1 MLIVIPLI
9 EQETFRLLEWHRL
22 CQHLSTFAATKLGAM
37 ASSNLTIPSVVTETE
52 YLLAQTK
59 EVCDIEMNINSN
71 WSFNGIHDIG
81 ESIERA
87 KIGGILNGDELL
99 NLATTLS
106 GVRKLRR
113 VIEEEEN
120 TSTLKELV
128 NDLRTFPELEQEI
141 HYCID
146 DRGEITERASPQLGE
161 IRQQIKALRNRI
173 QQTLQG
179 IIQRNSNALQEPVV
193 TQRGDRFV
201 LPLKA
206 SHSGQIQGIVHD
218 TSTSGVTLY
227 LEPRVIIEL
236 GNKLQTSRNQ
246 EKREEEKILR
256 QLTQKVTEVW
266 QDLEQLLAI
275 ATALDLAT
283 AKARYSIWLNGYPPE
298 FVDFQDGESISL
310 RQLRHPLLVWQEKH
324 EDGKEVIPIDV
335 LINPETRVV
344 AITGPNT
351 GGKTVTLKTIGIVA
365 LMAKVGLYIP
375 AKYPAQIPWFKS
387 ILADIGDEQSLEQ
400 SLSTFSG
407 HIRRIIR
414 IIDALHGFT
423 PQLPNPLTPF
433 ERGNLSGEFPLDSE
447 INPPQPSNPL
457 TPFERGETESGGSL
471 VLLDEVGAGT
481 DPSEG
486 TAIAIAI
493 LKYLAQHSL
502 LTIATTHYGELKSLK
517 YDDSRFEN
525 ASVEFDDSTLQPTYR
540 LLWGI
545 PGRSN
550 AITIAQRLGLPS
562 DIVAESQELVGGFS
576 HDVNDLI
583 SALENQRRE
592 QENKYK
598 QAQDLLSKTELFY
611 QQVEEKA
618 SSLQARERDLKL
630 QQEQEVQKLLFD
642 AKSQIAQVIKG
653 LQKKGEPSAQ
663 DAHQATEVLNK
674 IGDRF
679 LTPLKVKS
687 SYKPKIGERVRI
699 LSIGQTAEVLTVDED
714 MEQLSARFG
723 IMKMVIPFTDIES
736 LDGKRFEKVKAIP
749 EKTKVTVNKQQS
761 KQANVKKIESKPI
774 NVRTSQN
781 TVDIRG
787 KRVHLAEP
795 MLEKAIANATDIG
808 SLWIIHGKGTG
819 SLRTGVHEFLKNHP
833 QVSNFELAKQNDG
846 GTGVTVVFLK

>member
-1 MLIVIPLI
+1 MI
-9 EQETFRLLEWHRL
+9 EQETFRLLEWQRL
-22 CQHLSTFAATKLGAM
+22 CQHLATFAATKLGAM
-37 ASSNLTIPSVVTETE
+37 ASSYLTIPNTLSETE

-59 EVCDIEMNINSN
+59 EVCDIEININAN

-81 ESIERA
+81 DSIERA
-87 KIGGILNGDELL
+87 KIGGVLNGDELL

-106 GVRKLRR
+106 GVRKIRR
-113 VIEEEEN
+113 VIEDQEN
-120 TSTLKELV
+120 APTLQQLV
-128 NDLRTFPELEQEI
+128 SDLRTFPDLEQEI

-161 IRQQIKALRNRI
+161 IRQKIKALRHKI

-201 LPLKA
+201 LPIKS

-227 LEPRVIIEL
+227 LEPRVIVEL

-266 QDLEQLLAI
+266 EDLEKLLAI

-283 AKARYSIWLNGYPPE
+283 AKARYSLWLNGYPPE
-298 FVDFQDGESISL
+298 FINFSQGENIHL
-310 RQLRHPLLVWQEKH
+310 KKVRHPLLVWQEKH
-324 EDGKEVIPIDV
+324 EDGREVIPIDV
-335 LINPETRVV
+335 LIHPDTRVV

-351 GGKTVTLKTIGIVA
+351 GGKTVTLKTIGIIA

-375 AKYPAQIPWFKS
+375 AQYPAQIPWFSS

-414 IIDALHGFT
+414 IIDALK
-423 PQLPNPLTPF
+423 PPPPPL
-433 ERGNLSGEFPLDSE
+433 L
-447 INPPQPSNPL
+447 
-457 TPFERGETESGGSL
+457 RGESFIEVNSL

-517 YDDSRFEN
+517 YNDSRFEN
-525 ASVEFDDSTLQPTYR
+525 ASVEFDDVSLQPTYR

-550 AITIAQRLGLPS
+550 AITIAQRLGLPL

-583 SALENQRRE
+583 GALENQRRE

-598 QAQDLLSKTELFY
+598 QAQDLLLKTESFY
-611 QQVEEKA
+611 QEVEEKA
-618 SSLQARERDLKL
+618 SSLQARERNLKL

-653 LQKKGEPSAQ
+653 LQKKGEPTAQ
-663 DAHQATEVLNK
+663 DAHQATNTLQK

-679 LTPLKVKS
+679 LAPMKVKL
-687 SYKPKIGERVRI
+687 SYKPKVGERVRI
-699 LSIGQTAEVLTVDED
+699 LSIAQTAEVLTVDED
-714 MEQLSARFG
+714 TEQLTARFG

-736 LDGKRFEKVKAIP
+736 LDGKRFEKVSP
-749 EKTKVTVNKQQS
+749 VSEKMKVNKSKQQS
-761 KQANVKKIESKPI
+761 KQTNIIKTESKPI

-795 MLEKAIANATDIG
+795 LLEKAIANATDIG
-808 SLWIIHGKGTG
+808 TLWIIHGKGTG

-833 QVSNFELAKQNDG
+833 QVNNFEVAKQNDG
-846 GTGVTVVFLK
+846 GTGVTVVYLK

>member
-1 MLIVIPLI
+1 MI
-9 EQETFRLLEWHRL
+9 EEETFRLLEWQRL
-22 CQHLSTFAATKLGAM
+22 CQHLSTFAATKLGVV
-37 ASSNLTIPSVVTETE
+37 ASSHLTIPLSVADTE

-87 KIGGILNGDELL
+87 KIGGVLNGDELL

-106 GVRKLRR
+106 GIRKLRR
-113 VIEEEEN
+113 VIEEQEN
-120 TSTLKELV
+120 APTLQELV

-146 DRGEITERASPQLGE
+146 DRGEITERASPQLAE
-161 IRQQIKALRNRI
+161 IRQKIKALRNKI

-256 QLTQKVTEVW
+256 QLTEKVAEVW

-275 ATALDLAT
+275 ATSLDLAT

-298 FVDFQDGESISL
+298 FVDFEDGESISL
-310 RQLRHPLLVWQEKH
+310 RQLRHPLLVWQEKQ

-414 IIDALHGFT
+414 IIEALNVSLQ
-423 PQLPNPLTPF
+423 PSF
-433 ERGNLSGEFPLDSE
+433 ETELEF
-447 INPPQPSNPL
+447 IPPQP
-457 TPFERGETESGGSL
+457 PFERGETQSGF
-471 VLLDEVGAGT
+471 ER
-481 DPSEG
+481 
-486 TAIAIAI
+486 
-493 LKYLAQHSL
+493 
-502 LTIATTHYGELKSLK
+502 GETQSG
-517 YDDSRFEN
+517 FERG
-525 ASVEFDDSTLQPTYR
+525 ETQ
-540 LLWGI
+540 
-545 PGRSN
+545 
-550 AITIAQRLGLPS
+550 
-562 DIVAESQELVGGFS
+562 
-576 HDVNDLI
+576 
-583 SALENQRRE
+583 
-592 QENKYK
+592 
-598 QAQDLLSKTELFY
+598 
-611 QQVEEKA
+611 
-618 SSLQARERDLKL
+618 SS
-630 QQEQEVQKLLFD
+630 
-642 AKSQIAQVIKG
+642 
-653 LQKKGEPSAQ
+653 
-663 DAHQATEVLNK
+663 
-674 IGDRF
+674 
-679 LTPLKVKS
+679 
-687 SYKPKIGERVRI
+687 
-699 LSIGQTAEVLTVDED
+699 
-714 MEQLSARFG
+714 
-723 IMKMVIPFTDIES
+723 
-736 LDGKRFEKVKAIP
+736 FE
-749 EKTKVTVNKQQS
+749 
-761 KQANVKKIESKPI
+761 
-774 NVRTSQN
+774 
-781 TVDIRG
+781 
-787 KRVHLAEP
+787 
-795 MLEKAIANATDIG
+795 
-808 SLWIIHGKGTG
+808 
-819 SLRTGVHEFLKNHP
+819 
-833 QVSNFELAKQNDG
+833 
-846 GTGVTVVFLK
+846 

>member
-1 MLIVIPLI
+1 MI
-9 EQETFRLLEWHRL
+9 EQETFRLLEWQRL

-37 ASSNLTIPSVVTETE
+37 ASSNLPIPSSITETE
-52 YLLAQTK
+52 HLLEQTK
-59 EVCDIEMNINSN
+59 EVCQIETNINAN

-81 ESIERA
+81 DSIERA
-87 KIGGILNGDELL
+87 KIGGILSGDELL

-113 VIEEEEN
+113 VIEEEEK
-120 TSTLKELV
+120 TFTLQKLV

-161 IRQQIKALRNRI
+161 IRQKIKALRSKI

-179 IIQRNSNALQEPVV
+179 IIQKNSNALQEAVI
-193 TQRGDRFV
+193 TQRGNRFV
-201 LPLKA
+201 LPVKS

-218 TSTSGVTLY
+218 TSTSGSTLY
-227 LEPRVIIEL
+227 LEPRIIIDL
-236 GNKLQTSRNQ
+236 GNNLQTSRNQ
-246 EKREEEKILR
+246 EKKEEEKILR
-256 QLTQKVTEVW
+256 QLTEKVAQVW
-266 QDLEQLLAI
+266 PELEQLLAI

-283 AKARYSIWLNGYPPE
+283 AKARYSLWLNGYPPE
-298 FVDFQDGESISL
+298 FVNFQDGESISL
-310 RQLRHPLLVWQEKH
+310 RKVRHPLLVWQEKQ
-324 EDGKEVIPIDV
+324 EEGNEVVPIDV
-335 LINPETRVV
+335 LITPETRVV

-351 GGKTVTLKTIGIVA
+351 GGKTVALKTIGIAA

-375 AKYPAQIPWFKS
+375 AKHPAQIPWFNK

-414 IIDALHGFT
+414 IIEA
-423 PQLPNPLTPF
+423 
-433 ERGNLSGEFPLDSE
+433 LDSC
-447 INPPQPSNPL
+447 QPL
-457 TPFERGETESGGSL
+457 FVKGEVPSGGMSLTRGGCL

-493 LKYLAQHSL
+493 LKYLAEHNL

-517 YDDSRFEN
+517 YNDSRFEN
-525 ASVEFDDSTLQPTYR
+525 ASVEFDDVSLQPTYR

-562 DIVAESQELVGGFS
+562 DIVAEAQELVGGFS
-576 HDVNDLI
+576 QDVNELI
-583 SALENQRRE
+583 AALENQRRE
-592 QENKYK
+592 QENKHK
-598 QAQDLLSKTELFY
+598 QAQDLLTKTELFY

-618 SSLQARERDLKL
+618 LSLQARERDLKL
-630 QQEQEVQKLLFD
+630 QQEKEVQKLLFD
-642 AKSQIAQVIKG
+642 AKSQIAQVIKE
-653 LQKKGEPSAQ
+653 LQKKGEPTAQ
-663 DAHQATEVLNK
+663 DAHQATETLTK
-674 IGDRF
+674 ISDRF
-679 LTPLKVKS
+679 LSPVEQSQVKS
-687 SYKPKIGERVRI
+687 SYKPKVGEKVRI
-699 LSIGQTAEVLTVDED
+699 LSIGQTAEVLTVDEAT
-714 MEQLSARFG
+714 EQLSVRFG

-736 LDGKRFEKVKAIP
+736 LDGKRFEKVDQTP
-749 EKTKVTVNKQQS
+749 EKTKVTVNKQPS
-761 KQANVKKIESKPI
+761 KQVTSSKPASKPI

-795 MLEKAIANATDIG
+795 MLEKAIADATDMG

-819 SLRTGVHEFLKNHP
+819 SLRAGVHEFLKHHP
-833 QVSNFELAKQNDG
+833 QVSNFELAPQNEG
-846 GTGVTVVFLK
+846 GAGVTVAVLK

>member
-1 MLIVIPLI
+1 MI
-9 EQETFRLLEWHRL
+9 EQETFRLLEWQRL
-22 CQHLSTFAATKLGAM
+22 CQHLATFAATKLGAM
-37 ASSNLTIPSVVTETE
+37 ASSYLTIPNTLSETE

-59 EVCDIEMNINSN
+59 EVCDIETNINAN

-81 ESIERA
+81 DSIERA
-87 KIGGILNGDELL
+87 KIGGVLNGDELL

-106 GVRKLRR
+106 GVRKIRR
-113 VIEEEEN
+113 VIEDQEN
-120 TSTLKELV
+120 APTLQQLV
-128 NDLRTFPELEQEI
+128 SDLRTFPDLEQEI

-161 IRQQIKALRNRI
+161 IRQKIKALRHKI

-201 LPLKA
+201 LPIKS

-227 LEPRVIIEL
+227 LEPRVIVEL

-266 QDLEQLLAI
+266 EDLEKLLAI

-283 AKARYSIWLNGYPPE
+283 AKARYSLWLNGYPPE
-298 FVDFQDGESISL
+298 FINFSQGENIHL
-310 RQLRHPLLVWQEKH
+310 KKVRHPLLVWQEKH
-324 EDGKEVIPIDV
+324 EDGREVIPIDV
-335 LINPETRVV
+335 LIHPDTRVV

-351 GGKTVTLKTIGIVA
+351 GGKTVTLKTIGIIA

-375 AKYPAQIPWFKS
+375 AQYPAQIPWFSS

-414 IIDALHGFT
+414 IIDALK
-423 PQLPNPLTPF
+423 PPPPPL
-433 ERGNLSGEFPLDSE
+433 L
-447 INPPQPSNPL
+447 
-457 TPFERGETESGGSL
+457 RGESFIEVNSL

-486 TAIAIAI
+486 TAIAIGI

-517 YDDSRFEN
+517 YNDSRFEN
-525 ASVEFDDSTLQPTYR
+525 ASVEFDDVSLQPTYR

-550 AITIAQRLGLPS
+550 AITIAQRLGLPL

-583 SALENQRRE
+583 GALENQRRE

-598 QAQDLLSKTELFY
+598 QAQDLLLKTESFY
-611 QQVEEKA
+611 QEVEEKA
-618 SSLQARERDLKL
+618 SSLQARERNLKL

-653 LQKKGEPSAQ
+653 LQKKGEPTAQ
-663 DAHQATEVLNK
+663 DAHQATNTLQK

-679 LTPLKVKS
+679 LAPMKVKL
-687 SYKPKIGERVRI
+687 SYKPKVGERVRI
-699 LSIGQTAEVLTVDED
+699 LSIAQTAEVLTVDED
-714 MEQLSARFG
+714 TEQLTARFG

-736 LDGKRFEKVKAIP
+736 LDGKRFEKVSP
-749 EKTKVTVNKQQS
+749 VSEKTKVNKSKQQS
-761 KQANVKKIESKPI
+761 KQTNIIKTESKPI

-795 MLEKAIANATDIG
+795 LLEKAIANATDIG
-808 SLWIIHGKGTG
+808 TLWIIHGKGTG

-833 QVSNFELAKQNDG
+833 QVNNFEVAKQNDG
-846 GTGVTVVFLK
+846 GTGVTVVYLK

>member
-1 MLIVIPLI
+1 MI
-9 EQETFRLLEWHRL
+9 EEETFRLLEWQRL
-22 CQHLSTFAATKLGAM
+22 CQHLSTFAATKLGVV
-37 ASSNLTIPSVVTETE
+37 ASSHLTIPLSVADTE

-87 KIGGILNGDELL
+87 KIGGVLNGDELL

-106 GVRKLRR
+106 GIRKLRR
-113 VIEEEEN
+113 VIEEQEN
-120 TSTLKELV
+120 APTLQELV

-146 DRGEITERASPQLGE
+146 DRGEITERASPQLAE
-161 IRQQIKALRNRI
+161 IRQKIKALRNKI

-256 QLTQKVTEVW
+256 QLTEKVAEVW

-275 ATALDLAT
+275 ATSLDLAT

-298 FVDFQDGESISL
+298 FVDFEDGESISL
-310 RQLRHPLLVWQEKH
+310 RQLRHPLLVWQEKQ

-414 IIDALHGFT
+414 IIEALNVSLQ
-423 PQLPNPLTPF
+423 PSF
-433 ERGNLSGEFPLDSE
+433 ETELEF
-447 INPPQPSNPL
+447 IPPQP
-457 TPFERGETESGGSL
+457 PFERGETQSGGSL

-493 LKYLAQHSL
+493 LKYLAQHNL

-517 YDDSRFEN
+517 YNDSRFEN

-550 AITIAQRLGLPS
+550 AITIAQRLGLPLA
-562 DIVAESQELVGGFS
+562 IVAESQELVGGFS
-576 HDVNDLI
+576 QDVNDLI

-592 QENKYK
+592 QENKHQ
-598 QAQDLLSKTELFY
+598 QAEELLSKTELFY

-618 SSLQARERDLKL
+618 FSLQARERDLKL
-630 QQEQEVQKLLFD
+630 KQEQEVQKLLFD

-653 LQKKGEPSAQ
+653 LQKKGEPTAQ
-663 DAHQATEVLNK
+663 DAHQATETLTK
-674 IGDRF
+674 IADRF
-679 LTPLKVKS
+679 LNPVKVIK
-687 SYKPKIGERVRI
+687 YKPKVGERVRI
-699 LSIGQTAEVLTVDED
+699 LSIGQTAEVLTVDDD

-736 LDGKRFEKVKAIP
+736 LDGKRFEKVKVIP
-749 EKTKVTVNKQQS
+749 EKTKVTVNKQGSPQD
-761 KQANVKKIESKPI
+761 NVKKTESKTI
-774 NVRTSQN
+774 NIRTSQN

-833 QVSNFELAKQNDG
+833 QVSKFELAKQNDG
-846 GTGVTVVFLK
+846 GAGVTLVLLK

>member
-1 MLIVIPLI
+1 MI
-9 EQETFRLLEWHRL
+9 EQETFRLLEWQRL
-22 CQHLSTFAATKLGAM
+22 CEHLSTFAATKLGAM
-37 ASSNLTIPSVVTETE
+37 ASNNLLVPSSVKDTK

-59 EVCDIEMNINSN
+59 EVCDIEININSN

-87 KIGGILNGDELL
+87 KIGGILNGNELL

-113 VIEEEEN
+113 VIEEQEN
-120 TSTLKELV
+120 ATTLQELV

-161 IRQQIKALRNRI
+161 IRQKIKTLRNKI

-179 IIQRNSNALQEPVV
+179 IIQRNTNALQEPVV

-201 LPLKA
+201 LPVKA

-236 GNKLQTSRNQ
+236 GNKLQTTRNQ

-256 QLTQKVTEVW
+256 QLTEKVAEVW
-266 QDLEQLLAI
+266 EDLEQLLAI
-275 ATALDLAT
+275 ATSLDLAT
-283 AKARYSIWLNGYPPE
+283 AKARYSVWLNGFPPE
-298 FVDFQDGESISL
+298 FVDFREGESISL
-310 RQLRHPLLVWQEKH
+310 RQVRHPLLVWQEKQ
-324 EDGKEVIPIDV
+324 EQGREVIPIDV

-365 LMAKVGLYIP
+365 LMAKVGLFIP
-375 AKYPAQIPWFKS
+375 AQYPAQIPWFNS

-414 IIDALHGFT
+414 IIDFLHI
-423 PQLPNPLTPF
+423 
-433 ERGNLSGEFPLDSE
+433 
-447 INPPQPSNPL
+447 INFSTLQSK
-457 TPFERGETESGGSL
+457 GETNSTGSL

-481 DPSEG
+481 DPNEG

-493 LKYLAQHSL
+493 LKYLAENNL

-517 YDDSRFEN
+517 YNDSRFEN
-525 ASVEFDDSTLQPTYR
+525 ASVEFDDSTLQPTYK

-550 AITIAQRLGLPS
+550 AITIAQRLGLPL
-562 DIVAESQELVGGFS
+562 DIVADSQELVGGFS
-576 HDVNDLI
+576 HDVNELI

-592 QENKYK
+592 QENKHK

-630 QQEQEVQKLLFD
+630 KQEQEVQKLLFD
-642 AKSQIAQVIKG
+642 AKSQIAQVIKE
-653 LQKKGEPSAQ
+653 LQKKSDPTAK
-663 DAHQATEVLNK
+663 DAHQATETLTK

-687 SYKPKIGERVRI
+687 NYKPKVGERVRI
-699 LSIGQTAEVLTVDED
+699 LSIGQTAEVLTIDED

-736 LDGKRFEKVKAIP
+736 LDGKRFEKVKTIP
-749 EKTKVTVNKQQS
+749 DKTKIKVNKQQS
-761 KQANVKKIESKPI
+761 KQVNIIKTESKPI

-781 TVDIRG
+781 TIDIRG

-795 MLEKAIANATDIG
+795 LLEKAIANATEIG

-819 SLRTGVHEFLKNHP
+819 SLRTGVHEFLTNHP
-833 QVSNFELAKQNDG
+833 QVTNFELAKQDDG
-846 GTGVTVVFLK
+846 GAGVTVAFLK

>member
-1 MLIVIPLI
+1 MI
-9 EQETFRLLEWHRL
+9 EQETFRLLEWQRL
-22 CQHLSTFAATKLGAM
+22 CQHLSTFAATKLGVM
-37 ASSNLTIPSVVTETE
+37 ASSQLTIPNTLSETN

-59 EVCDIEMNINSN
+59 EVCDIETNINAN

-81 ESIERA
+81 DSLERA
-87 KIGGILNGDELL
+87 KIGGVLTGDELL

-113 VIEEEEN
+113 VIEDQEN
-120 TSTLKELV
+120 SPTLQQLV
-128 NDLRTFPELEQEI
+128 KDLRTFPELEQEI
-141 HYCID
+141 RYCID
-146 DRGEITERASPQLGE
+146 DRGEITERASPELSE
-161 IRQQIKALRNRI
+161 IRQKIKTLRHKI
-173 QQTLQG
+173 HQTLQG
-179 IIQRNSNALQEPVV
+179 IIQKNSTALQEPVI

-201 LPLKA
+201 LPIKA

-256 QLTQKVTEVW
+256 QLTAKVAEVW

-283 AKARYSIWLNGYPPE
+283 AKARYSLWLNGYPPE
-298 FVDFQDGESISL
+298 FIDFRDGESIHL
-310 RQLRHPLLVWQEKH
+310 RKVRHPLLIWQEKH
-324 EDGKEVIPIDV
+324 EEGKEVIPIDV
-335 LINPETRVV
+335 LITSETRVV

-351 GGKTVTLKTIGIVA
+351 GGKTATLKTIGILA
-365 LMAKVGLYIP
+365 LMAKVGLYLP
-375 AKYPAQIPWFKS
+375 AQYPAQIPWFKS

-400 SLSTFSG
+400 NLSTFSG
-407 HIRRIIR
+407 HICRIIR
-414 IIDALHGFT
+414 IIDALY
-423 PQLPNPLTPF
+423 PPPLGLV
-433 ERGNLSGEFPLDSE
+433 REFDS
-447 INPPQPSNPL
+447 PQPPL
-457 TPFERGETESGGSL
+457 VKEEIPRGSL

-493 LKYLAQHSL
+493 LKYLAEHNL

-517 YDDSRFEN
+517 YNDSRFEN
-525 ASVEFDDSTLQPTYR
+525 ASVEFDEVSLQPTYR

-550 AITIAQRLGLPS
+550 AITIAQRLGLPLE
-562 DIVAESQELVGGFS
+562 IVAQSQELVGGFS
-576 HDVNDLI
+576 HDVNELI

-592 QENKYK
+592 QENKHK

-611 QQVEEKA
+611 HQVEEKA
-618 SSLQARERDLKL
+618 SSLQARERNLKL

-653 LQKKGEPSAQ
+653 LQKKGDPTAL
-663 DAHQATEVLNK
+663 DAHQATEKLNQ

-687 SYKPKIGERVRI
+687 SYKPTVGERVRI

-714 MEQLSARFG
+714 TEQLTARLG

-736 LDGKRFEKVKAIP
+736 LDGKRFEKVNPIP
-749 EKTKVTVNKQQS
+749 EKTKVSVNKQQS
-761 KQANVKKIESKPI
+761 KQGNITKTESKTI

-795 MLEKAIANATDIG
+795 LLEKAIANATEMG

-846 GTGVTVVFLK
+846 GAGVTVAYLK

>member
-1 MLIVIPLI
+1 MI
-9 EQETFRLLEWHRL
+9 EQETFRLLEWQRL
-22 CQHLSTFAATKLGAM
+22 CQHLSTFAATKLGAI
-37 ASSNLTIPSVVTETE
+37 ASQNLAIPNTVTETE
-52 YLLAQTK
+52 YLLEQTK
-59 EVCDIEMNINSN
+59 EVCQLEMDINAQ

-81 ESIERA
+81 DSLERA
-87 KIGGILNGDELL
+87 KIGGILSGEELL

-113 VIEEEEN
+113 VIEDQEN
-120 TSTLKELV
+120 APTLQELV

-146 DRGEITERASPQLGE
+146 DRAEITERASPQLGE
-161 IRQQIKALRNRI
+161 IRQKIKGLRSKI

-179 IIQRNSNALQEPVV
+179 IIQRNNNALQEPVV

-201 LPLKA
+201 LPVKA

-218 TSTSGVTLY
+218 TSTSGSTLY
-227 LEPRVIIEL
+227 LEPRSIVDL

-256 QLTQKVTEVW
+256 QLTEKVGEVW

-283 AKARYSIWLNGYPPE
+283 AKARYSIWLNGHPPE

-310 RQLRHPLLVWQEKH
+310 RQLRHPLLIWQQKH
-324 EDGKEVIPIDV
+324 EEGKEVIPVDV
-335 LINPETRVV
+335 LVNPETRVV

-365 LMAKVGLYIP
+365 LMAKVGLFIP

-414 IIDALHGFT
+414 IVEALH
-423 PQLPNPLTPF
+423 PPDCVSPLIKGGWGVSTLTK
-433 ERGNLSGEFPLDSE
+433 ESGEE
-447 INPPQPSNPL
+447 SN
-457 TPFERGETESGGSL
+457 SL

-493 LKYLAQHSL
+493 LKYLAEHNL

-517 YDDSRFEN
+517 YNDSRFEN
-525 ASVEFDDSTLQPTYR
+525 ASVEFDDVSLQPTYR

-550 AITIAQRLGLPS
+550 AITIAQRLGLPV
-562 DIVAESQELVGGFS
+562 DIVTEAQELVGGFS

-592 QENKYK
+592 QENKHK
-598 QAQDLLSKTELFY
+598 QAQELLAKTELFY
-611 QQVEEKA
+611 QQVEAKA

-630 QQEQEVQKLLFD
+630 QQEQEVQKLLLD

-653 LQKKGEPSAQ
+653 LQKKNEPTAQ
-663 DAHQATEVLNK
+663 SAHQATDVLNK

-687 SYKPKIGERVRI
+687 SYKPKVGERVRI
-699 LSIGQTAEVLTVDED
+699 LSIGQTAEVLTVDD
-714 MEQLSARFG
+714 DTEQLSARFG
-723 IMKMVIPFTDIES
+723 IMKMIIPFTDIES
-736 LDGKRFEKVKAIP
+736 LDGKRFEKVTSTP
-749 EKTKVTVNKQQS
+749 EKTKITVNKQQS
-761 KQANVKKIESKPI
+761 KAVNQPKTESKPV

-795 MLEKAIANATDIG
+795 LLEKAIANATDIG
-808 SLWIIHGKGTG
+808 SLWIVHGKGTG
-819 SLRTGVHEFLKNHP
+819 SLRSGVHDFLKSHP

-846 GTGVTVVFLK
+846 GAGVTVVYLK

>member
-1 MLIVIPLI
+1 MI
-9 EQETFRLLEWHRL
+9 EEETFRLLEWQRL
-22 CQHLSTFAATKLGAM
+22 CQHLSTFAATKLGVV
-37 ASSNLTIPSVVTETE
+37 ASSHLTIPLSVADTE

-87 KIGGILNGDELL
+87 KIGGVLNGDELL

-106 GVRKLRR
+106 GIRKLRR
-113 VIEEEEN
+113 VIEEQEN
-120 TSTLKELV
+120 APTLQELV

-146 DRGEITERASPQLGE
+146 DRGEITERASPQLAE
-161 IRQQIKALRNRI
+161 IRQKIKALRNKI

-256 QLTQKVTEVW
+256 QLTEKVAEVW

-275 ATALDLAT
+275 ATSLDLAT

-298 FVDFQDGESISL
+298 FVDFEDGESISL
-310 RQLRHPLLVWQEKH
+310 RQLRHPLLVWQEKQ

-414 IIDALHGFT
+414 IIEALNVSLQ
-423 PQLPNPLTPF
+423 PSF
-433 ERGNLSGEFPLDSE
+433 ETELEF
-447 INPPQPSNPL
+447 IPPQP
-457 TPFERGETESGGSL
+457 PFERGETQSGFERGETQSGFERGETQSSFEKGETQSGGSL

-493 LKYLAQHSL
+493 LKYLAQHNL

-517 YDDSRFEN
+517 YNDSRFEN

-550 AITIAQRLGLPS
+550 AITIAQRLGLPLA
-562 DIVAESQELVGGFS
+562 IVAESQELVGGFS
-576 HDVNDLI
+576 QDVNDLI

-592 QENKYK
+592 QENKHQ
-598 QAQDLLSKTELFY
+598 QAEELLSKTELFY

-618 SSLQARERDLKL
+618 FSLQARERDLKL
-630 QQEQEVQKLLFD
+630 KQEQEVQKLLFD

-653 LQKKGEPSAQ
+653 LQKKGEPTAQ
-663 DAHQATEVLNK
+663 DAHQATETLTK
-674 IGDRF
+674 IADRF
-679 LTPLKVKS
+679 LNPVKVIK
-687 SYKPKIGERVRI
+687 YKPKVGERVRI
-699 LSIGQTAEVLTVDED
+699 LSIGQTAEVLTVDDD

-736 LDGKRFEKVKAIP
+736 LDGKRFEKVKVIP
-749 EKTKVTVNKQQS
+749 EKTKVTVNKQGSPQD
-761 KQANVKKIESKPI
+761 NVKKTESKTI
-774 NVRTSQN
+774 NIRTSQN

-833 QVSNFELAKQNDG
+833 QVSKFELAKQNDG
-846 GTGVTVVFLK
+846 GAGVTLVLLK

>member
-1 MLIVIPLI
+1 MI
-9 EQETFRLLEWHRL
+9 EEETFRLLEWQRL
-22 CQHLSTFAATKLGAM
+22 CQHLSTFAATKLGVV
-37 ASSNLTIPSVVTETE
+37 ASSHLTIPLSVADTE

-87 KIGGILNGDELL
+87 KIGGFLNGDELL

-106 GVRKLRR
+106 GIRKLRR
-113 VIEEEEN
+113 VIEEQEN
-120 TSTLKELV
+120 APTLQELV

-161 IRQQIKALRNRI
+161 IRQKIKALRNKI
-173 QQTLQG
+173 QQTLQS

-256 QLTQKVTEVW
+256 QLTEKVAEVW

-275 ATALDLAT
+275 ATSLDLAT

-298 FVDFQDGESISL
+298 FVDFEDGESISL
-310 RQLRHPLLVWQEKH
+310 RQLRHPLLVWQEKQ

-414 IIDALHGFT
+414 IIEALYDVNSSQT
-423 PQLPNPLTPF
+423 PLITEIDTTQLPF
-433 ERGNLSGEFPLDSE
+433 IRAK
-447 INPPQPSNPL
+447 
-457 TPFERGETESGGSL
+457 SGGSL

-493 LKYLAQHSL
+493 LKYLAQHNL

-517 YDDSRFEN
+517 YNDSRFEN

-550 AITIAQRLGLPS
+550 AITIAQRLGLPLA
-562 DIVAESQELVGGFS
+562 IVAESQELVGGFS

-592 QENKYK
+592 QENKHQ
-598 QAQDLLSKTELFY
+598 QAEELLSKTELFY

-618 SSLQARERDLKL
+618 FSLQARERDLKL
-630 QQEQEVQKLLFD
+630 KQEQEVQKLLFD

-653 LQKKGEPSAQ
+653 LQKKGEPTAQ
-663 DAHQATEVLNK
+663 DAHQATETLTK
-674 IGDRF
+674 IADRF
-679 LTPLKVKS
+679 LNPVKVIK
-687 SYKPKIGERVRI
+687 YKPKVGERVRI
-699 LSIGQTAEVLTVDED
+699 LSIGQTAEVLTVDDD

-736 LDGKRFEKVKAIP
+736 LDGKRFEKVKIIP
-749 EKTKVTVNKQQS
+749 EKTKVTVNKQASPQD
-761 KQANVKKIESKPI
+761 NLKKTESKVI
-774 NVRTSQN
+774 NIRTSQN

-833 QVSNFELAKQNDG
+833 QVSKFELAKQNDG
-846 GTGVTVVFLK
+846 GAGVTLVLLK

>member
-1 MLIVIPLI
+1 LI
-9 EQETFRLLEWHRL
+9 EEETFRLLEWQRL
-22 CQHLSTFAATKLGAM
+22 CQHLSTFAATKLGVV
-37 ASSNLTIPSVVTETE
+37 ASSHLTIPLSVADTE

-87 KIGGILNGDELL
+87 KIGGVLNGDELL

-106 GVRKLRR
+106 GIRKLRR
-113 VIEEEEN
+113 VIEEQEN
-120 TSTLKELV
+120 APTLQELV

-146 DRGEITERASPQLGE
+146 DRGEITERASPQLAE
-161 IRQQIKALRNRI
+161 IRQKIKALRNKI

-256 QLTQKVTEVW
+256 QLTEKVAEVW

-275 ATALDLAT
+275 ATSLDLAT

-298 FVDFQDGESISL
+298 FVDFEDGESISL
-310 RQLRHPLLVWQEKH
+310 RQLRHPLLVWQEKQ

-414 IIDALHGFT
+414 IIEALNVSLQ
-423 PQLPNPLTPF
+423 PSF
-433 ERGNLSGEFPLDSE
+433 ETELEF
-447 INPPQPSNPL
+447 IPPQP
-457 TPFERGETESGGSL
+457 PFERGETQSGFERGETQSSFEKGETQSGGSL

-493 LKYLAQHSL
+493 LKYLAQHNL

-517 YDDSRFEN
+517 YNDSRFEN

-550 AITIAQRLGLPS
+550 AITIAQRLGLPLA
-562 DIVAESQELVGGFS
+562 IVAESQELVGGFS
-576 HDVNDLI
+576 QDVNDLI

-592 QENKYK
+592 QENKHQ
-598 QAQDLLSKTELFY
+598 QAEELLSKTELFY

-618 SSLQARERDLKL
+618 FSLQARERDLKL
-630 QQEQEVQKLLFD
+630 KQEQEVQKLLFD

-653 LQKKGEPSAQ
+653 LQKKGEPTAQ
-663 DAHQATEVLNK
+663 DAHQATETLTK
-674 IGDRF
+674 IADRF
-679 LTPLKVKS
+679 LNPVKVIK
-687 SYKPKIGERVRI
+687 YKPKVGERVRI
-699 LSIGQTAEVLTVDED
+699 LSIGQTAEVLTVDDD

-736 LDGKRFEKVKAIP
+736 LDGKRFEKVKVIP
-749 EKTKVTVNKQQS
+749 EKTKVTVNKQGSPQD
-761 KQANVKKIESKPI
+761 NVKKTESKTI
-774 NVRTSQN
+774 NIRTSQN

-833 QVSNFELAKQNDG
+833 QVSKFELAKQNDG
-846 GTGVTVVFLK
+846 GAGVTLVLLK

>member
-1 MLIVIPLI
+1 MI
-9 EQETFRLLEWHRL
+9 EQETFRLLEWQRL

-52 YLLAQTK
+52 YLLSQTK

-81 ESIERA
+81 ESIERS
-87 KIGGILNGDELL
+87 KIGGILNCDELL

-113 VIEEEEN
+113 VIEEQEN
-120 TSTLKELV
+120 ATTLQELV

-161 IRQQIKALRNRI
+161 IRQKIKVLRNKI

-201 LPLKA
+201 LPIKA

-227 LEPRVIIEL
+227 LEPRIIIEL

-256 QLTQKVTEVW
+256 QLTEKVAEVW

-275 ATALDLAT
+275 ATSLDLAT

-324 EDGKEVIPIDV
+324 EEGREVIPIDV
-335 LINPETRVV
+335 LINPNTRVV

-407 HIRRIIR
+407 HICRIIR
-414 IIDALHGFT
+414 IIEALHSSSSPST
-423 PQLPNPLTPF
+423 LPSPSLENEL
-433 ERGNLSGEFPLDSE
+433 
-447 INPPQPSNPL
+447 NPPQPFYL
-457 TPFERGETESGGSL
+457 LKGESL

-493 LKYLAQHSL
+493 LKYLAEHSL

-517 YDDSRFEN
+517 YNDSRFEN

-550 AITIAQRLGLPS
+550 AITIAQRLGLPL
-562 DIVAESQELVGGFS
+562 DIVAEAQELVGGFS

-592 QENKYK
+592 QENKNK
-598 QAQDLLSKTELFY
+598 QAQELLTKTELFY
-611 QQVEEKA
+611 EQVEEKA

-653 LQKKGEPSAQ
+653 LQKKGEPTAQ

-687 SYKPKIGERVRI
+687 SYKPKVGERVRI

-736 LDGKRFEKVKAIP
+736 LDGKRVEKIKAIP

-761 KQANVKKIESKPI
+761 KQATIKKTDSKPI

-795 MLEKAIANATDIG
+795 MLEKAIANATEMG

-819 SLRTGVHEFLKNHP
+819 SLRAGVHEFLKNHP
-833 QVSNFELAKQNDG
+833 QVSAFELAQQNDG
-846 GTGVTVVFLK
+846 GAGVTVAFLN

>member
-1 MLIVIPLI
+1 MI
-9 EQETFRLLEWHRL
+9 EQETFRLLEWQRL
-22 CQHLSTFAATKLGAM
+22 CQHLSTFAATKLGAR

-52 YLLAQTK
+52 YLLSQTK

-81 ESIERA
+81 ESIERS
-87 KIGGILNGDELL
+87 KIGGILNCDELL

-113 VIEEEEN
+113 VIEEQEN
-120 TSTLKELV
+120 APTLQELV

-161 IRQQIKALRNRI
+161 IRQRIKALRNRI

-179 IIQRNSNALQEPVV
+179 IIQRNSNALQEPVI

-201 LPLKA
+201 LPVKA

-256 QLTQKVTEVW
+256 QLTQKVAEVW

-275 ATALDLAT
+275 ATSLDLAT

-324 EDGKEVIPIDV
+324 EEGREVIPIDV
-335 LINPETRVV
+335 LINPNTRVV

-414 IIDALHGFT
+414 IIEALHSSSS
-423 PQLPNPLTPF
+423 PSPLPSPSLENGL
-433 ERGNLSGEFPLDSE
+433 
-447 INPPQPSNPL
+447 NPPQPCYL
-457 TPFERGETESGGSL
+457 LKGESL

-493 LKYLAQHSL
+493 LKYLAEHSL

-517 YDDSRFEN
+517 YNDSRFEN

-550 AITIAQRLGLPS
+550 AITIAQRLGLPL
-562 DIVAESQELVGGFS
+562 DIVAEAQELVGGFS

-592 QENKYK
+592 QENKNK
-598 QAQDLLSKTELFY
+598 QAQELLTKTELFY
-611 QQVEEKA
+611 EQVEEKA
-618 SSLQARERDLKL
+618 SSLQSRERDLKL

-653 LQKKGEPSAQ
+653 LQKKGEPTAQ

-687 SYKPKIGERVRI
+687 SYKPKVGERVRI

-736 LDGKRFEKVKAIP
+736 LDGKRVEKVNP
-749 EKTKVTVNKQQS
+749 TSEKTKVTVNKQQP
-761 KQANVKKIESKPI
+761 KQATTIKTVSQPI

-795 MLEKAIANATDIG
+795 ILEKAIANATDMG

-833 QVSNFELAKQNDG
+833 QVSHFELAKQNDG
-846 GTGVTVVFLK
+846 GAGVTVAFFK

>member
-1 MLIVIPLI
+1 MI
-9 EQETFRLLEWHRL
+9 EQETFRLLEWQRL
-22 CQHLSTFAATKLGAM
+22 CQHLSTFAATKLGAI
-37 ASSNLTIPSVVTETE
+37 ASSNLAIPDNVLETE
-52 YLLAQTK
+52 YLLEQTK
-59 EVCDIEMNINSN
+59 EVCQLETDINAN

-81 ESIERA
+81 NSVERA
-87 KIGGILNGDELL
+87 KIGGILSGEELL
-99 NLATTLS
+99 NLATTLA

-113 VIEEEEN
+113 VIEDQEN
-120 TSTLKELV
+120 SPTLQELV

-146 DRGEITERASPQLGE
+146 DRAEITERASPQLGE
-161 IRQQIKALRNRI
+161 IRQKIKALRNKI
-173 QQTLQG
+173 QQTLQA
-179 IIQRNSNALQEPVV
+179 IIQRNNNALQEPVV

-201 LPLKA
+201 LPVKA

-218 TSTSGVTLY
+218 TSTSGSTLY
-227 LEPRVIIEL
+227 LEPRVIIDL
-236 GNKLQTSRNQ
+236 GNKLQTTRNQ
-246 EKREEEKILR
+246 EKREEERILG
-256 QLTQKVTEVW
+256 QLTQKVAEVW
-266 QDLEQLLAI
+266 EDLEKLLAI

-283 AKARYSIWLNGYPPE
+283 AKARYSIWLNGHPPE

-310 RQLRHPLLVWQEKH
+310 RQVRHPLLVWQEKH
-324 EDGKEVIPIDV
+324 EQGNSVVPIDV

-365 LMAKVGLYIP
+365 LMAKVGLFIP
-375 AKYPAQIPWFKS
+375 AKYPAQIPWFRS
-387 ILADIGDEQSLEQ
+387 VLADIGDEQSLEQ

-414 IIDALHGFT
+414 IIEALHGGF
-423 PQLPNPLTPF
+423 
-433 ERGNLSGEFPLDSE
+433 
-447 INPPQPSNPL
+447 NPPHLSL
-457 TPFERGETESGGSL
+457 ITGESL

-481 DPSEG
+481 DPNEG

-493 LKYLAQHSL
+493 LKYLAEHSL

-525 ASVEFDDSTLQPTYR
+525 ASVEFDDVSLQPTYR

-550 AITIAQRLGLPS
+550 AITIAQRLGLPLN
-562 DIVAESQELVGGFS
+562 IVAEAQELVGGFS
-576 HDVNDLI
+576 HDVNELI

-592 QENKYK
+592 QENKHK

-653 LQKKGEPSAQ
+653 LQKKGEPTAQ
-663 DAHQATEVLNK
+663 DAHQATDVLNK

-687 SYKPKIGERVRI
+687 SYKPKVGERVRI

-714 MEQLSARFG
+714 TEQLSARFG

-736 LDGKRFEKVKAIP
+736 LDGKRFEKINPIP
-749 EKTKVTVNKQQS
+749 EKTKATVNKQQS
-761 KQANVKKIESKPI
+761 KQANLPKTESKPI

-781 TVDIRG
+781 TLDIRG

-795 MLEKAIANATDIG
+795 LLEKAIANATDMG

-846 GTGVTVVFLK
+846 GAGVTIAFLK

>member
-1 MLIVIPLI
+1 LI
-9 EQETFRLLEWHRL
+9 EQETFRLLEWQRL
-22 CQHLSTFAATKLGAM
+22 CQHLSTFAATKLGAI
-37 ASSNLTIPSVVTETE
+37 ASQNLAIPNTVTETE
-52 YLLAQTK
+52 YLLEQTK
-59 EVCDIEMNINSN
+59 EVCQLEMDINAQ

-81 ESIERA
+81 DSLERA
-87 KIGGILNGDELL
+87 KIGGILSGEELL

-113 VIEEEEN
+113 VIEDQEN
-120 TSTLKELV
+120 APTLQELV

-146 DRGEITERASPQLGE
+146 DRAEITERASPQLGE
-161 IRQQIKALRNRI
+161 IRQKIKGLRSKI

-179 IIQRNSNALQEPVV
+179 IIQRNNNALQEPVV

-201 LPLKA
+201 LPVKA

-218 TSTSGVTLY
+218 TSTSGSTLY
-227 LEPRVIIEL
+227 LEPRSIVDL

-256 QLTQKVTEVW
+256 QLTEKVGEVW

-283 AKARYSIWLNGYPPE
+283 AKARYSIWLNGHPPE

-310 RQLRHPLLVWQEKH
+310 RQLRHPLLIWQQKH
-324 EDGKEVIPIDV
+324 EEGKEVIPVDV
-335 LINPETRVV
+335 LVNPETRVV

-365 LMAKVGLYIP
+365 LMAKVGLFIP

-414 IIDALHGFT
+414 IVEALH
-423 PQLPNPLTPF
+423 PPDCVSPLIKGGWGVSTLTK
-433 ERGNLSGEFPLDSE
+433 ESGEE
-447 INPPQPSNPL
+447 SN
-457 TPFERGETESGGSL
+457 SL

-493 LKYLAQHSL
+493 LKYLAEHNL

-517 YDDSRFEN
+517 YNDSRFEN
-525 ASVEFDDSTLQPTYR
+525 ASVEFDDVSLQPTYR

-550 AITIAQRLGLPS
+550 AITIAQRLGLPV
-562 DIVAESQELVGGFS
+562 DIVTEAQELVGGFS

-592 QENKYK
+592 QENKHK
-598 QAQDLLSKTELFY
+598 QAQELLAKTELFY
-611 QQVEEKA
+611 QQVEAKA

-630 QQEQEVQKLLFD
+630 QQEQEVQKLLLD

-653 LQKKGEPSAQ
+653 LQKKNEPTAQ
-663 DAHQATEVLNK
+663 SAHQATDVLNK

-687 SYKPKIGERVRI
+687 SYKPKVGERVRI
-699 LSIGQTAEVLTVDED
+699 LSIGQTAEVLTVDD
-714 MEQLSARFG
+714 DTEQLSARFG
-723 IMKMVIPFTDIES
+723 IMKMIIPFTDIES
-736 LDGKRFEKVKAIP
+736 LDGKRFEKVTSTP
-749 EKTKVTVNKQQS
+749 EKTKITVNKQQS
-761 KQANVKKIESKPI
+761 KAVNQPKTESKPV

-795 MLEKAIANATDIG
+795 LLEKAIANATDIG
-808 SLWIIHGKGTG
+808 SLWIVHGKGTG
-819 SLRTGVHEFLKNHP
+819 SLRSGVHDFLKSHP

-846 GTGVTVVFLK
+846 GAGVTVVYLK

>member
-1 MLIVIPLI
+1 MLIVIALI
-9 EQETFRLLEWHRL
+9 EQETFRLLEWQRL
-22 CQHLSTFAATKLGAM
+22 CQHLSTFSATKLGAI
-37 ASSNLTIPSVVTETE
+37 ASQNLAIPNTVTETE
-52 YLLAQTK
+52 YLLEQTK
-59 EVCDIEMNINSN
+59 EVCQLEMDINAQ

-81 ESIERA
+81 DSLERA
-87 KIGGILNGDELL
+87 KMGGILSGEELL

-106 GVRKLRR
+106 GVRKIRR
-113 VIEEEEN
+113 VIEDQEN
-120 TSTLKELV
+120 APTLQELV

-146 DRGEITERASPQLGE
+146 DRAEITERASPQLGE
-161 IRQQIKALRNRI
+161 IRQKIKGLRTNI
-173 QQTLQG
+173 QQTLQS

-201 LPLKA
+201 LPVKA

-218 TSTSGVTLY
+218 TSTSGSTLY
-227 LEPRVIIEL
+227 LEPRSIVDL

-246 EKREEEKILR
+246 EKREEERILR
-256 QLTQKVTEVW
+256 QLTEKVGEVW

-283 AKARYSIWLNGYPPE
+283 AKARYSIWLNGHPPE

-310 RQLRHPLLVWQEKH
+310 RQLRHPLLIWQEKH
-324 EDGKEVIPIDV
+324 EEGNEVIPVDV
-335 LINPETRVV
+335 FVNPETRVV

-365 LMAKVGLYIP
+365 LMAKVGLFIP

-414 IIDALHGFT
+414 IVEALHS
-423 PQLPNPLTPF
+423 Q
-433 ERGNLSGEFPLDSE
+433 EFP
-447 INPPQPSNPL
+447 PPLPLSPSPPSPPSSPSLLN
-457 TPFERGETESGGSL
+457 SSL

-493 LKYLAQHSL
+493 LKYLAEHNL

-517 YDDSRFEN
+517 YNDARFEN
-525 ASVEFDDSTLQPTYR
+525 ASVEFDDVSLQPTYR

-550 AITIAQRLGLPS
+550 AITIAQRLGLPL
-562 DIVAESQELVGGFS
+562 DIVTEAQELVGGFS

-592 QENKYK
+592 QENKHK
-598 QAQDLLSKTELFY
+598 QAQELLAKTELFY
-611 QQVEEKA
+611 QQVEAKA

-630 QQEQEVQKLLFD
+630 QQEQEVQKLLLD

-653 LQKKGEPSAQ
+653 LQKKNEPTAQ
-663 DAHQATEVLNK
+663 SAHQATEVLNK

-687 SYKPKIGERVRI
+687 SYKPKVGERVRI
-699 LSIGQTAEVLTVDED
+699 LSIGQTAEVLTVDDET
-714 MEQLSARFG
+714 EQLSARFG

-736 LDGKRFEKVKAIP
+736 LDGKRFEKVKSSP

-761 KQANVKKIESKPI
+761 KAVNQSKTESKPI
-774 NVRTSQN
+774 NVRTAQN

-795 MLEKAIANATDIG
+795 LLEKAIANATDIG
-808 SLWIIHGKGTG
+808 SLWIVHGKGTG
-819 SLRTGVHEFLKNHP
+819 SLRSGVHDFLKSHP

-846 GTGVTVVFLK
+846 GAGVTIVYLK

>member
-1 MLIVIPLI
+1 MI
-9 EQETFRLLEWHRL
+9 EQETFRLLEWQRL
-22 CQHLSTFAATKLGAM
+22 CQHLSTFAATKLGAI
-37 ASSNLTIPSVVTETE
+37 ASSNLIIPSVVTETE
-52 YLLAQTK
+52 YLLSQTK

-81 ESIERA
+81 ESIERS
-87 KIGGILNGDELL
+87 KIGGILNCDELL

-113 VIEEEEN
+113 VIEEQEN
-120 TSTLKELV
+120 APTLQELV
-128 NDLRTFPELEQEI
+128 TDLRTFPELEQEI

-146 DRGEITERASPQLGE
+146 DRAEITERASPLLGE

-179 IIQRNSNALQEPVV
+179 IIQRNSNALQEPVI

-201 LPLKA
+201 LPIKA

-256 QLTQKVTEVW
+256 QLTQKVAEVW

-283 AKARYSIWLNGYPPE
+283 AKARYSVWLNGYPPE

-310 RQLRHPLLVWQEKH
+310 KQLRHPLLVWQEKH
-324 EDGKEVIPIDV
+324 EEGREVIPIDV
-335 LINPETRVV
+335 LINPETRIV

-414 IIDALHGFT
+414 IIEAL
-423 PQLPNPLTPF
+423 Q
-433 ERGNLSGEFPLDSE
+433 SFPSPSLE
-447 INPPQPSNPL
+447 NGLNPPQPSLLSEFNPL
-457 TPFERGETESGGSL
+457 QTLLIREKSL

-493 LKYLAQHSL
+493 LKYLAEHSL

-517 YDDSRFEN
+517 YNDSRFEN

-550 AITIAQRLGLPS
+550 AITIAQRLGLPL
-562 DIVAESQELVGGFS
+562 DIVAEAQELVGGFS

-592 QENKYK
+592 QENKNK
-598 QAQDLLSKTELFY
+598 QAQELLTKTELFY
-611 QQVEEKA
+611 EQVEEKA
-618 SSLQARERDLKL
+618 SSLQARERNLKL

-653 LQKKGEPSAQ
+653 LQKKGEPTAQ

-687 SYKPKIGERVRI
+687 SYKPKVGERVRI
-699 LSIGQTAEVLTVDED
+699 LSIGQTAEVLTVDEE

-723 IMKMVIPFTDIES
+723 IMKMVVPFTDIES
-736 LDGKRFEKVKAIP
+736 LDGKRFEKVNP
-749 EKTKVTVNKQQS
+749 TSEKIKVTVNKQQL
-761 KQANVKKIESKPI
+761 KQANTIKTTSQPV

-795 MLEKAIANATDIG
+795 MLEKAIANATDMG

-833 QVSNFELAKQNDG
+833 QVSHFELAKQNDG
-846 GTGVTVVFLK
+846 GAGVTVAFFK

>member
-1 MLIVIPLI
+1 MI
-9 EQETFRLLEWHRL
+9 EEETFRLLEWQRL
-22 CQHLSTFAATKLGAM
+22 CQHLSTFAATKLGVV
-37 ASSNLTIPSVVTETE
+37 ASSHLTIPLSVADTE

-87 KIGGILNGDELL
+87 KIGGVLNGDELL

-106 GVRKLRR
+106 GIRKLRR
-113 VIEEEEN
+113 VIEEQEN
-120 TSTLKELV
+120 APTLQELV

-146 DRGEITERASPQLGE
+146 DRGEITERASPQLAE
-161 IRQQIKALRNRI
+161 IRQKIKALRNKI

-256 QLTQKVTEVW
+256 QLTEKVAEVW

-275 ATALDLAT
+275 ATSLDLAT

-298 FVDFQDGESISL
+298 FVDFEDGESISL
-310 RQLRHPLLVWQEKH
+310 RQLRHPLLVWQEKQ

-414 IIDALHGFT
+414 IIEALNVSLQ
-423 PQLPNPLTPF
+423 PSF
-433 ERGNLSGEFPLDSE
+433 ETELEF
-447 INPPQPSNPL
+447 IPPQP
-457 TPFERGETESGGSL
+457 PFERGETQSGFERGETQSSFEKGETQSGGSL

-493 LKYLAQHSL
+493 LKYLAQHNL

-517 YDDSRFEN
+517 YNDSRFEN

-550 AITIAQRLGLPS
+550 AITIAQRLGLPLA
-562 DIVAESQELVGGFS
+562 IVAESQELVGGFS
-576 HDVNDLI
+576 QDVNDLI

-592 QENKYK
+592 QENKHQ
-598 QAQDLLSKTELFY
+598 QAEELLSKTELFY

-618 SSLQARERDLKL
+618 FSLQARERDLKL
-630 QQEQEVQKLLFD
+630 KQEQEVQKLLFD

-653 LQKKGEPSAQ
+653 LQKKGEPTAQ
-663 DAHQATEVLNK
+663 DAHQATETLTK
-674 IGDRF
+674 IADRF
-679 LTPLKVKS
+679 LNPVKVIK
-687 SYKPKIGERVRI
+687 YKPKVGERVRI
-699 LSIGQTAEVLTVDED
+699 LSIGQTAEVLTVDDD

-736 LDGKRFEKVKAIP
+736 LDGKRFEKVKVIP
-749 EKTKVTVNKQQS
+749 EKTKVTVNKQGSPQD
-761 KQANVKKIESKPI
+761 NVKKTESKTI
-774 NVRTSQN
+774 NIRTSQN

-833 QVSNFELAKQNDG
+833 QVSKFELAKQNDG
-846 GTGVTVVFLK
+846 GAGVTLVLLK

>member
-1 MLIVIPLI
+1 LLIIIPLI
-9 EQETFRLLEWHRL
+9 EQETFRLLEWQRL
-22 CQHLSTFAATKLGAM
+22 CQHLSTFAATKLGVM

-113 VIEEEEN
+113 VIEDEEN
-120 TSTLKELV
+120 AIILQELV

-146 DRGEITERASPQLGE
+146 DRGEITERASPQLGD
-161 IRQQIKALRNRI
+161 IRQKIKTLRNKI
-173 QQTLQG
+173 QQTLQS
-179 IIQRNSNALQEPVV
+179 IIQRNNNALQEPVV

-201 LPLKA
+201 LPVKA

-256 QLTQKVTEVW
+256 QLTDKVTEVW

-298 FVDFQDGESISL
+298 FVDFQDGESICL

-324 EDGKEVIPIDV
+324 ENGKEVIPIDV
-335 LINPETRVV
+335 LINPDTRVV

-375 AKYPAQIPWFKS
+375 AKYPAQIPWFKN

-414 IIDALHGFT
+414 IIDALNG
-423 PQLPNPLTPF
+423 
-433 ERGNLSGEFPLDSE
+433 
-447 INPPQPSNPL
+447 INPPQPS
-457 TPFERGETESGGSL
+457 FETEETGLRESL

-525 ASVEFDDSTLQPTYR
+525 ASVEFDDVSLQPTYR

-550 AITIAQRLGLPS
+550 AITIAQRLGLPL

-576 HDVNDLI
+576 HEVNDLI

-592 QENKYK
+592 QENKHK

-653 LQKKGEPSAQ
+653 LQKKGEPTAQ
-663 DAHQATEVLNK
+663 DAHQATVVLNK

-679 LTPLKVKS
+679 LTPVKVKS
-687 SYKPKIGERVRI
+687 SYKPKIGEKVRI

-761 KQANVKKIESKPI
+761 KQASVKKTESKAI